1 MVPSETV
8 VLTQKGAGVA
18 QLTTTFIGVVYPW
31 HHDQMGHM
39 NVQHYIGMFDGG
51 TWNLFA
57 EIGLTS
63 EWMQNNGRGMAAVQ
77 QNISYRREMTAG
89 DLVEVRSG
97 FLETGTRKVRFVHE
111 MKNRGTGD
119 VTAVAEMT
127 GVMLD
132 TTERRSAHLPQEF
145 LDRANGLLVDYDFGH
160 RM

>member
-1 MVPSETV
+1 M
-8 VLTQKGAGVA
+8 A
-18 QLTTTFIGVVYPW
+18 QMITTFMGVVYPW

-63 EWMQNNGRGMAAVQ
+63 EWMTSQERGMAAVQ

-97 FLETGTRKVRFVHE
+97 FLEVTERKVRFVHE
-111 MKNRGTGD
+111 MRNRGSNE
-119 VTAVAEMT
+119 VTATAEMT

-132 TTERRSAHLPQEF
+132 TKQRRSTPIPAETVE
-145 LDRANGLLVDYDFGH
+145 RASKLLVDYDFG
-160 RM
+160 RRG

>member
-1 MVPSETV
+1 MANMV
-8 VLTQKGAGVA
+8 
-18 QLTTTFIGVVYPW
+18 TTFIGVVYPW

-57 EIGLTS
+57 EVGLTS
-63 EWMQNNGRGMAAVQ
+63 DWMTSNKLGMAAVQ
-77 QNISYRREMTAG
+77 QNISYRQEMTSG

-97 FLETGTRKVRFVHE
+97 FLEVSPRKVRFVHE

-119 VTAVAEMT
+119 VTAIAEMT

-132 TTERRSAHLPQEF
+132 TDARKSAQIPEEILS
-145 LDRANGLLVDYDFGH
+145 RAGNMIVDYDLG
-160 RM
+160 RRG